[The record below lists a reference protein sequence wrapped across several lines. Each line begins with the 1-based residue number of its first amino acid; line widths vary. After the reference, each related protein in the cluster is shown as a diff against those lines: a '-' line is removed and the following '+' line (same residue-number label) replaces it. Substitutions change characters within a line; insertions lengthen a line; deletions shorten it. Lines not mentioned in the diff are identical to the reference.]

1 MNIIE
6 LLENAGIY
14 KENRSG
20 FSTEDSEKVRKQF
33 EIERSQNPNLDPNL
47 AENLITAF
55 NEFPKEILFISNN
68 RILYNFFSRKNYSR
82 NRFITDYSV
91 SVNEENIK
99 SFIDR
104 FLSKDL
110 DTFFDQNI
118 TQNKFDVIDDLLNV
132 KEYLPQNLLDN
143 LSQKVSTK
151 LDFVVN
157 KFDENPSLSSGAET
171 IEFIKY
177 RSFYTLISHFRSAEN
192 DKKIRAIYSKM
203 SGSIVSAGVR
213 NEFLEPMVSSMVNYK
228 PIDYELSNSI
238 RSHKDRIDAAKDREY
253 SSSSSSGGMS
263 TWSIVVIIIV
273 VLRLI
278 LLLARLR
285 RA

>member
-6 LLENAGIY
+6 LFENAGIY
-14 KENRSG
+14 RENLSG
-20 FSTEDSEKVRKQF
+20 FSIEDSEKVKKQF
-33 EIERSQNPNLDPNL
+33 EIERSQTPNLDPNV
-47 AENLITAF
+47 ADNLISAI
-55 NEFPKEILFISNN
+55 NQFPKELLFISNN

-110 DTFFDQNI
+110 DAFFDQSI
-118 TQNKFDVIDDLLNV
+118 AQNKFDIIDDLLNV
-132 KEYLPQNLLDN
+132 KEYLPQNSLDSLDQK
-143 LSQKVSTK
+143 LSAK
-151 LDFVVN
+151 LDFIVN
-157 KFDENPSLSSGAET
+157 KFDENPSLSSGTET

-177 RSFYTLISHFRSAEN
+177 RSFYSLLSHFRSAEN
-192 DKKIRAIYSKM
+192 DKKIRTIYSKM
-203 SGSIVSAGVR
+203 SGSIVNAGVR
-213 NEFLEPMVSSMVNYK
+213 NEFLNPMVSSMVNYK

-238 RSHKDRIDAAKDREY
+238 RSHKDRIDAENDREY

-263 TWSIVVIIIV
+263 TWSIIAIVIVVI
-273 VLRLI
+273 RLI
-278 LLLARLR
+278 MLMARLG

>member
-6 LLENAGIY
+6 LFENAGIY
-14 KENRSG
+14 RENLSG
-20 FSTEDSEKVRKQF
+20 FSIEDSEKVKKQF
-33 EIERSQNPNLDPNL
+33 EIERSQTPNLDPNV
-47 AENLITAF
+47 ADNLISAI
-55 NEFPKEILFISNN
+55 NQFPKELLFISNN

-110 DTFFDQNI
+110 DAFFDQSI
-118 TQNKFDVIDDLLNV
+118 AQNKFDIIDDLLNV
-132 KEYLPQNLLDN
+132 KEYLPQNSLDSLDQK
-143 LSQKVSTK
+143 LSAK
-151 LDFVVN
+151 LDFIVN
-157 KFDENPSLSSGAET
+157 KFDENPSLSSGTET

-177 RSFYTLISHFRSAEN
+177 RSFYSLLSHFRSAEN
-192 DKKIRAIYSKM
+192 DKKIRTIYSKM

-213 NEFLEPMVSSMVNYK
+213 NEFLNPMVSSMVNYK

-238 RSHKDRIDAAKDREY
+238 RSHKDRIDAENDREY

-263 TWSIVVIIIV
+263 TWSIIAIVIVVI
-273 VLRLI
+273 RLI
-278 LLLARLR
+278 MLMARLG

>member
-6 LLENAGIY
+6 LFENAGIY

-20 FSTEDSEKVRKQF
+20 FSIEDSEKVRKQF
-33 EIERSQNPNLDPNL
+33 EIERSQNPNVDPDL
-47 AENLITAF
+47 ADNLIVAI
-55 NEFPKEILFISNN
+55 NEFPKELLFISNN
-68 RILYNFFSRKNYSR
+68 RILYNFFARKNYSR
-82 NRFITDYSV
+82 NRFITDYNV
-91 SVNEENIK
+91 SVNDENIK

-104 FLSKDL
+104 FLAKDL
-110 DTFFDQNI
+110 DKFFDQNI
-118 TQNKFDVIDDLLNV
+118 TQNRFDSIEDLLNV
-132 KEYLPQNLLDN
+132 KEYLPQNSLDSLN
-143 LSQKVSTK
+143 QKLNAK

-157 KFDENPSLSSGAET
+157 KFDENPSLSSGADT

-177 RSFYTLISHFRSAEN
+177 RSFYALLTYFRSEEI

-203 SGSIVSAGVR
+203 SGSIVNGAVR
-213 NEFLEPMVSSMVNYK
+213 NEFLEPMVTSMVNYK

-238 RSHKDRIDAAKDREY
+238 RSHKERIDAAKDREY

-263 TWSIVVIIIV
+263 TWSVIVIIIV

-278 LLLARLR
+278 LLLARLG